1 MIPVA
6 IAPVIEH
13 IGDIYAINEVKIIF
27 CEDAVCWTQGPMSV
41 KDIRGQRRRWQIGL
55 LDTLISHAGMF
66 LNPLYGFVG
75 LFAIPYNWIFELF
88 GAVVEVLG
96 YFIIPFSLL
105 MGELNMFFFICYF
118 LLAVLLGIILSL
130 GSLILEQYTK
140 KNEMTPK
147 QCMALSLYAILEN
160 FGYRQIITLFRVEGL
175 LKYRKLRKTW
185 GKIKRKDVEQ

>member
-1 MIPVA
+1 
-6 IAPVIEH
+6 
-13 IGDIYAINEVKIIF
+13 
-27 CEDAVCWTQGPMSV
+27 
-41 KDIRGQRRRWQIGL
+41 
-55 LDTLISHAGMF
+55 
-66 LNPLYGFVG
+66 
-75 LFAIPYNWIFELF
+75 
-88 GAVVEVLG
+88 
-96 YFIIPFSLL
+96 

>member
-1 MIPVA
+1 
-6 IAPVIEH
+6 
-13 IGDIYAINEVKIIF
+13 
-27 CEDAVCWTQGPMSV
+27 
-41 KDIRGQRRRWQIGL
+41 
-55 LDTLISHAGMF
+55 
-66 LNPLYGFVG
+66 
-75 LFAIPYNWIFELF
+75 
-88 GAVVEVLG
+88 
-96 YFIIPFSLL
+96 
-105 MGELNMFFFICYF
+105 
-118 LLAVLLGIILSL
+118 IILSL